1 MPSVDEF
8 STWVEVAK
16 SKSYYEILR
25 INRRATAADVKA
37 AFHRFALVCHP
48 DQFAG
53 ETVDIASAAAEAFK
67 RGVEAYRVLSDDA
80 LRKRYDRAL
89 AKGKLRIDDKA
100 LSDPPPQPKE
110 KPLEEVAQ
118 TQRGAARARKA
129 DRLLSS
135 GKLSAA
141 RAELLSAIEQEPTN
155 QELRERLTLLDQALA
170 LERL

>member
-25 INRRATAADVKA
+25 INRRASAADVKA
-37 AFHRFALVCHP
+37 AFHQFALVCHP

-53 ETVDIASAAAEAFK
+53 DEPAIAQAAAEAFK
-67 RGVEAYRVLSDDA
+67 RGVEAYRVLSDPA
-80 LRKRYDRAL
+80 LRKRYDRVL
-89 AKGKLRIDDKA
+89 ARGKLRIDDKA

-110 KPLEEVAQ
+110 KPLEEVAR
-118 TQRGAARARKA
+118 TQRGAAHARKA
-129 DRLLSS
+129 DRMLSA

-141 RAELLSAIEQEPTN
+141 HAELTSAVEQEPTN
-155 QELRERLTLLDQALA
+155 GELRERLKLLDQVLA

>member
-8 STWVEVAK
+8 SSWVEVAK

-25 INRRATAADVKA
+25 INRRASAADVKA
-37 AFHRFALVCHP
+37 AFHQFALVCHP

-53 ETVDIASAAAEAFK
+53 ETPEVAGAAAEAFK

-89 AKGKLRIDDKA
+89 SRGKLRIDEKA
-100 LSDPPPQPKE
+100 LSDPPPRPKG

-118 TQRGAARARKA
+118 TQRGAAHARKA
-129 DRLLSS
+129 DRLLSA
-135 GKLSAA
+135 GKLGAA
-141 RAELLSAIEQEPTN
+141 HDELTAAVEQEPAN
-155 QELRERLTLLDQALA
+155 DELRERLTLLDQALA
-170 LERL
+170 LEGM